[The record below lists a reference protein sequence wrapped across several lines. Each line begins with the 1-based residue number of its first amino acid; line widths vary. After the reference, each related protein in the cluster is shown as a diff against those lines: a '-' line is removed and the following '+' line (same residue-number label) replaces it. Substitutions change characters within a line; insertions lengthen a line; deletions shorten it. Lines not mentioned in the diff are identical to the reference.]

1 MPPEPTDPAVL
12 DGPAVPAAR
21 TAAAALAEPA
31 VPAEPA
37 VLVRREGAL
46 GRITLNRPKAINA
59 LTTGMVQAIDAALR
73 TWAAD
78 DGIAAVLVDGA
89 GGRGLCAGGD
99 IRFFHDCARRGD
111 PAPKAFWAAEYR
123 LNALISTYPKPYVA
137 LMDGLV
143 MGGGIGISAHGATRI
158 VTERSVLSMPEVGI
172 GFVPDVGGTHLL
184 ARIPGEI
191 GTHLA
196 LTGARIGA
204 ADAIACG
211 LADHHLP
218 SDALP
223 AFVAALREAAGAGL
237 GAGGAGPLARW
248 YATVAVATG
257 PSSLAA
263 DRAWIDPC
271 YRHGSVEEILAAL
284 TASPAP
290 AARAAAEEIAAKSP
304 TSLKVTLRALRSA
317 RALPGLGACL
327 DQEYRIACVLLS
339 THDLVEGIRAAVVDK
354 DRSPRWSPDRLDDVT
369 AEDVDR
375 FFAPLGDAE
384 LGLGEAGGLGPA
396 DDSGPG
402 GELGLREREAA
413 R

>member
-1 MPPEPTDPAVL
+1 MPPDPTD
-12 DGPAVPAAR
+12 PAVPAAR
-21 TAAAALAEPA
+21 TAAAAL
-31 VPAEPA
+31 AEPA

-59 LTTGMVQAIDAALR
+59 LTTGMVQTIDAALR

-223 AFVAALREAAGAGL
+223 AFVAALREAAPPARGTAAAGL
-237 GAGGAGPLARW
+237 GAGGAGPLARR
-248 YATVAVATG
+248 YATVAAATG

-354 DRSPRWSPDRLDDVT
+354 DRSPRWSPARLDDVT
-369 AEDVDR
+369 TEDVDR

-384 LGLGEAGGLGPA
+384 LGLGDAGGIGPT